1 MTAEDGEY
9 WAELERKSNEAAR
22 VLLGTAVKRIAQL
35 EAALV
40 EKQAR
45 LGWYEE
51 AGMPPVTFDGEFIY
65 WEDTT
70 DHTKATYTAHAVRQ
84 LEELGLLT
92 KLQNGAE

>member
-1 MTAEDGEY
+1 MMQTPWEI
-9 WAELERKSNEAAR
+9 EREVNEGLRA
-22 VLLGTAVKRIAQL
+22 RIAQL